1 MSKIDRDEIEYIA
14 AKNVLAEIQKH
25 NKFMDE
31 HGRLADKWLERL
43 FIVYDKNP
51 PSDLDFMMT
60 QMIAELMEFRERE
73 RHTTFSVME
82 DKTAEGQEVY
92 ACSNCLTTL
101 SVDKDET
108 IHYCPFCGSLIDWE
122 ENSEKDIDREVK
134 EE

>member
-43 FIVYDKNP
+43 FVVYDKNP

-60 QMIAELMEFRERE
+60 QMITELMEFRERE
-73 RHTTFSVME
+73 KHTTFSVTK
-82 DKTAEGQEVY
+82 DKTAGGQEVY
-92 ACSNCLTTL
+92 ACSNCFTTL
-101 SVDKDET
+101 SADKDET

-122 ENSEKDIDREVK
+122 ESSEKDIDREFK